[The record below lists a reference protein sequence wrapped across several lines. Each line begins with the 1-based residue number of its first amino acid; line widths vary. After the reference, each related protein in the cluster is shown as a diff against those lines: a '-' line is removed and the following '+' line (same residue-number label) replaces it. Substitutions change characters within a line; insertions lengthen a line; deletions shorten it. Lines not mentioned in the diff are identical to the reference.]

1 MTNFPNASDEA
12 VRRLLDQSKEHLFNL
27 AEQMKIENLSEE
39 FLAEIVTP
47 ISLYLDQTFP
57 KRNQPYFIC
66 FTGGQGSGK
75 TTLSFFIQKVLNETV
90 KRPAMGFSID
100 DIYKSQEERRSLAKE
115 IHPLCYVRGVPGTHD
130 IKMGL
135 DLINELSN
143 ASPETETKI
152 PAFCKPEDRHYPRRM
167 AYIQRKT

>member
-1 MTNFPNASDEA
+1 MTNFPSASNEA
-12 VRRLLDQSKEHLFNL
+12 VRRLLDQSKGHLFNL

-75 TTLSFFIQKVLNETV
+75 TTLSFFIQKVLNEIA
-90 KRPAMGFSID
+90 KRPAMGFSSD
-100 DIYKSQEERRSLAKE
+100 DIYKSREERRSLANE
-115 IHPLCYVRGVPGTHD
+115 THA
-130 IKMGL
+130 L
-135 DLINELSN
+135 L
-143 ASPETETKI
+143 
-152 PAFCKPEDRHYPRRM
+152 
-167 AYIQRKT
+167 

>member
-12 VRRLLDQSKEHLFNL
+12 VRSLFDLSKDNLFNL
-27 AEQMKIENLSEE
+27 AEQLKIENLTEE

-57 KRNQPYFIC
+57 KRKQPYFIC

-100 DIYKSQEERRSLAKE
+100 DIYKSQEDFDESSKMKIIMFMDLVKSFD
-115 IHPLCYVRGVPGTHD
+115 D
-130 IKMGL
+130 ILEWHEG
-135 DLINELSN
+135 DV
-143 ASPETETKI
+143 
-152 PAFCKPEDRHYPRRM
+152 AFHYK
-167 AYIQRKT
+167 RKK